1 MKNYP
6 TMTGC
11 LPHGLDLLTGLLC
24 LFGEWEKSK
33 ITTHVERLL
42 LRYQCVCRKISPDYR
57 LASIFF
63 FLKKVSTRKVG
74 TGKQKMAP
82 FAHNGNFG
90 TTDKERRS
98 GDVIDTELLVM
109 LSQLTWI
116 CHGHDS
122 TECKSGLIHKTIR
135 QNGDKSCRARN
146 WCFSHVT
153 FDLVHFDIYQVP
165 PRGSK

>member
-1 MKNYP
+1 MFASWTWSP
-6 TMTGC
+6 HRVT
-11 LPHGLDLLTGLLC
+11 LPLRWVGKVKDNDTRGKTFASL
-24 LFGEWEKSK
+24 S
-33 ITTHVERLL
+33 VRL
-42 LRYQCVCRKISPDYR
+42 SEDFTR
-57 LASIFF
+57 LSTRFNFF
-63 FLKKVSTRKVG
+63 FFKVSTRKVG

-165 PRGSK
+165 PRGFK